1 MIMPIR
7 SSLIST
13 LVFMLFIF
21 GACNKDK
28 KIDKAG
34 LKMQDFIRN
43 ISSYARSIDSDF
55 IIIPQNGIE
64 LAHVDVNAENE
75 LDTYFLSSIDGFG
88 IEELFYNGGAVEDD
102 GRLAS
107 ARKVKQSKQ
116 ILVAD
121 YTDTELGYQD
131 ALSKNANEGFLS
143 FPRRENNYDYLYIP
157 SEIQNE
163 TSDDI
168 QSLNQAK
175 NYLYLI
181 STGNYS
187 DKSSF
192 LGAIAS
198 SNFDVV
204 IIDLFFG
211 DDAFTST
218 EIQALKTK
226 ANGGKRLVIAY
237 MSIGSA
243 EKYRYYWKKHW
254 ARQHPIWIK
263 KRYDGYKD
271 EFWVNFW
278 NENWKDI
285 IYGNEESYTKRIL
298 NASFDGAYL
307 DNVEAYYF
315 LYRND

>member
-1 MIMPIR
+1 MPIR

-21 GACNKDK
+21 GSCNKDK

-107 ARKVKQSKQ
+107 VRKVKQSKQ

-163 TSDDI
+163 NSDDI
-168 QSLNQAK
+168 QSLSQAK

-226 ANGGKRLVIAY
+226 ANGGKRLVVAY

-254 ARQHPIWIK
+254 ARQHPVWIK

-278 NENWKDI
+278 NENWKEI

-298 NASFDGAYL
+298 NANFDGAYL